1 MDLILAYD
9 IIYHKKFFLL
19 HVIFVAAGL
28 KFVLWLFFNTLKS
41 IADVITA
48 ANEKAK
54 ITEIDLLWYI

>member
-1 MDLILAYD
+1 MD
-9 IIYHKKFFLL
+9 
-19 HVIFVAAGL
+19 FV
-28 KFVLWLFFNTLKS
+28 NTLKS